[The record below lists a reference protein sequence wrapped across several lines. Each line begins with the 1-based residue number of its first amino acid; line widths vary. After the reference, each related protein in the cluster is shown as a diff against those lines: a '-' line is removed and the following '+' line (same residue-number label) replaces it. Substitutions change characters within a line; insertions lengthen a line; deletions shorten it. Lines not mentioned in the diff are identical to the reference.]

1 MAQSKNGITE
11 QHRSFVISYILL
23 RRSIGVLGIALP
35 MVLLI
40 GFSIAHPD
48 CILPP
53 SISHYYYTMMG
64 TYFTG
69 TLCAV
74 GLFLFSYNG
83 PARVDR
89 RAAGVAALAAIVV
102 AFLPTAPYCTSCSH
116 CVQLTAYG
124 YKWVD
129 TIHYSAAT
137 ILFLSFAFFSLV
149 LFTKTDPAKN
159 KTALKKKRNV
169 VYVICGYTIL
179 ACMAAIALLQVIGVA
194 ELPFLQNFTQS
205 TFVFEAIALFAFGF
219 SWLVKGETI
228 WRDKK

>member
-74 GLFLFSYNG
+74 GLFLSNRLAIC
-83 PARVDR
+83 PQLVRLNR
-89 RAAGVAALAAIVV
+89 RRRDVADADQ
-102 AFLPTAPYCTSCSH
+102 CTRPSG
-116 CVQLTAYG
+116 LE
-124 YKWVD
+124 
-129 TIHYSAAT
+129 
-137 ILFLSFAFFSLV
+137 LSL
-149 LFTKTDPAKN
+149 
-159 KTALKKKRNV
+159 
-169 VYVICGYTIL
+169 
-179 ACMAAIALLQVIGVA
+179 
-194 ELPFLQNFTQS
+194 
-205 TFVFEAIALFAFGF
+205 
-219 SWLVKGETI
+219 
-228 WRDKK
+228 

>member
-1 MAQSKNGITE
+1 MAQSNYDITE
-11 QHRSFVISYILL
+11 QHRSFVISYIQL
-23 RRSIGVLGIALP
+23 RRAIGVLGIVLP
-35 MVLLI
+35 MVLVI
-40 GFSIAHPD
+40 GFSIARPD

-53 SISHYYYTMMG
+53 SISHYYYTLMG
-64 TYFTG
+64 SYFTG

-83 PARVDR
+83 PALVDR
-89 RAAGVAALAAIVV
+89 RAAWLAAVAAITV
-102 AFLPTAPYCTSCSH
+102 AFFPTAPYCSSCGQ
-116 CVQLTAYG
+116 CVQVIAKG

-137 ILFLSFAFFSLV
+137 LLFLCFAFFSLV
-149 LFTKTDPAKN
+149 LFTKSDPAKN
-159 KTALKKKRNV
+159 KTARKKKRNV

-179 ACMAAIALLQVIGVA
+179 ACMAAIALLQVMGVA
-194 ELPFLQNFTQS
+194 ELPLLQNFTQS
-205 TFVFEAIALFAFGF
+205 TFVLEAIALFAFGF